1 MPSLRKIP
9 TPDLHELKDSS
20 KSNESD
26 EIIDVVTLFESQK
39 SNTGIKPEVIPSTP
53 AEPELGDISLLIP
66 DRISPVRP
74 RKSPTLNDT
83 VEWVKIFNFW
93 KEKGV

>member
-9 TPDLHELKDSS
+9 TPGLNELKDSS

-26 EIIDVVTLFESQK
+26 EIIDVVTLSESQK
-39 SNTGIKPEVIPSTP
+39 ANTGIKPEVIPSTP

-66 DRISPVRP
+66 DRISPVMP

-83 VEWVKIFNFW
+83 VE
-93 KEKGV
+93 